1 MSFVNKSADSKR
13 MKNINH
19 QIKSVTAKSLKK
31 MEVVLS
37 CGKLYILMLGFY
49 DNDNIFLLLIYKSNK
64 KI

>member
-1 MSFVNKSADSKR
+1 
-13 MKNINH
+13 
-19 QIKSVTAKSLKK
+19 
-31 MEVVLS
+31 MEVVLT